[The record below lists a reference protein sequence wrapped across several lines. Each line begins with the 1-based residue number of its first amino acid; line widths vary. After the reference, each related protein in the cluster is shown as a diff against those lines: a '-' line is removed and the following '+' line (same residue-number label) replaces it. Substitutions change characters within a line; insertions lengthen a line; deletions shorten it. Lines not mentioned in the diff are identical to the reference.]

1 MKLTEK
7 NYIERD
13 VSWMTFNYRILAE
26 AMFGIRCLENFE
38 VSMLF
43 LGFDTF
49 RFRFLKMIE

>member
-13 VSWMTFNYRILAE
+13 VSWMTFNHRILAE

-43 LGFDTF
+43 LGFDAF